1 MKNLPMR
8 AGVFPLIDHI
18 CLHETVY
25 LLMCE
30 EIKHLQIPLQE
41 CVEPQP
47 DINFKDTV
55 QH

>member
-18 CLHETVY
+18 CLHEIVY

-30 EIKHLQIPLQE
+30 EIEHLQIPLQE